1 MIIERKPSW
10 FYLKQREIS
19 LLWNGAGW
27 NEPLFLLFLPS
38 TQMIDIGVVLFP
50 PVFISLVVVGCCR
63 RSSALPS
70 NYDGAATVYI
80 IRSRRRRREFVL
92 RDLWVRWMIRWLRGY
107 LSLAKGDVPRVCIYI
122 YMYSVYCN

>member
-10 FYLKQREIS
+10 FYLRQREIS

-63 RSSALPS
+63 RRRSSALPS
-70 NYDGAATVYI
+70 NYDGAPTVYI
-80 IRSRRRRREFVL
+80 IRSRRRKREFVL
-92 RDLWVRWMIRWLRGY
+92 RDL
-107 LSLAKGDVPRVCIYI
+107 
-122 YMYSVYCN
+122 